1 MSDENGRA
9 PAPGPQDEP
18 PRRELSDTGVEH
30 VVVPVRIEEALG
42 AAAMAAICLISFGN
56 VVVRYATNYSFAFTE
71 EFSVFLLVFMTFVG
85 ASAAFASNEHIRIT
99 FFLERMSPGLRAVCE
114 IATLLATTLMF
125 SLIVYYG
132 AQVTYDEW
140 YWRETSPGL
149 GNPVWMY
156 TIWLPLLSI
165 AILLRV
171 LGRAV
176 YRLRRRR
183 IGT

>member
-1 MSDENGRA
+1 MSDENGRT
-9 PAPGPQDEP
+9 PAPGPQGDP

-30 VVVPVRIEEALG
+30 IVVPVRIEEALG
-42 AAAMAAICLISFGN
+42 AAAMATICLISFGN

-99 FFLERMSPGLRAVCE
+99 FFLERMPPWLRALCE
-114 IATLLATTLMF
+114 IVTLVATTLMF

-140 YWRETSPGL
+140 YWGETSPGL

-171 LGRAV
+171 LGRAL
-176 YRLRRRR
+176 YRLRRGR
-183 IGT
+183 IGM